1 MAKTTCQVPVIDLSA
16 TDDEVAKM
24 LDHAFAEMGFAI
36 LVGHG
41 IPTSVI
47 AATREAVVKYF
58 EQPLDQKLTDR
69 ITRDNYRGYI
79 PLGFFSPNSA
89 GQSPDRYE
97 GYKLHLEVDASDP
110 ICTACDLYGPN
121 KWPEGQPTM
130 RDAILNYWRACDDL
144 TARLLT
150 LLAEIL
156 NIDAPRLLDCFEQS
170 LTNMTLL
177 HYPPQDAN
185 ESGLGIHAHKDT
197 DALTLLAP
205 DPVGGLLIRPR
216 DRSEWIEIDAPTDS
230 VIVNIGDLLELW
242 SGGYFVSTPHKVIN
256 RSGQARFS
264 FPYFAVP
271 RFDTVVSPLIPAC
284 AGFNRAE
291 VPVGDVSREV
301 WRTNW
306 PDTTPGTQGYDLGTL
321 SD

>member
-1 MAKTTCQVPVIDLSA
+1 MAKTTCEVPVIDLSA
-16 TDDEVAKM
+16 TDDEVAKV
-24 LDHAFAEMGFAI
+24 LDHAFTEMGFAV

-41 IPTSVI
+41 IPISVI
-47 AATREAVVKYF
+47 AAAREAVVKYF
-58 EQPLDQKLTDR
+58 EQPLDRKLPDC

-97 GYKLHLEVDASDP
+97 GYKLHLEVDANDP
-110 ICTACDLYGPN
+110 ICATCDLYGPN
-121 KWPEGQPTM
+121 KWPAGQPAM

-144 TARLLT
+144 TTRLLT
-150 LLAEIL
+150 ILAGIL
-156 NIDAPRLLDCFEQS
+156 NIDASGLLDPFDQS

-185 ESGLGIHAHKDT
+185 ESGVGIHAHKDT

-205 DPVGGLLIRPR
+205 DPIGGLLIRPR
-216 DRSEWIEIDAPTDS
+216 DRSEWIEIDAPENS
-230 VIVNIGDLLELW
+230 IIVNIGDLLELW

-256 RSGQARFS
+256 RSGRARFS

-271 RFDTVVSPLIPAC
+271 HFDTVVSPLVPVC

-291 VPVGDVSREV
+291 VPVGEVSREV

-306 PDTTPGTQGYDLGTL
+306 SDTTPGTQGYDLGTL

>member
-1 MAKTTCQVPVIDLSA
+1 LTENTCQVPVIDLSA
-16 TDDEVAKM
+16 TDNEVAKV
-24 LDHAFAEMGFAI
+24 LDRAFAEMGFAE
-36 LVGHG
+36 LVDHG

-47 AATREAVVKYF
+47 AAAREAVVAYF
-58 EQPLDQKLTDR
+58 DQPQDQKLPDH

-79 PLGFFSPNSA
+79 PLGFFSPNNS
-89 GQSPDRYE
+89 GQTPDRYE

-110 ICTACDLYGPN
+110 ICAACDLYGPN
-121 KWPEGQPTM
+121 KWPVKQPAM

-144 TARLLT
+144 TTRLLAI
-150 LLAEIL
+150 LAGIL
-156 NIDAPRLLDCFEQS
+156 HIDASRLLGPFDQP

-185 ESGLGIHAHKDT
+185 ESGVGIHAHKDT

-205 DPVGGLLIRPR
+205 DPIGGLLIRPR
-216 DRSEWIEIDAPTDS
+216 DRSEWIEIDAPADS
-230 VIVNIGDLLELW
+230 IIVNIGDLLELW

-271 RFDTVVSPLIPAC
+271 RFDTVVSPLVPAC
-284 AGFNRAE
+284 AGFTRSA

-321 SD
+321 PD

>member
-1 MAKTTCQVPVIDLSA
+1 MTENTCQVPVIDLSA
-16 TDDEVAKM
+16 TDNEVAKV
-24 LDHAFAEMGFAI
+24 LDRAFTEMGFAV

-47 AATREAVVKYF
+47 AAAREAVVAYF
-58 EQPLDQKLTDR
+58 EQPQDQKLPDR

-89 GQSPDRYE
+89 GQTPDCYE

-110 ICTACDLYGPN
+110 ICAACDLYGPN
-121 KWPEGQPTM
+121 KWPVRQPTM

-144 TARLLT
+144 TKRLLAI
-150 LLAEIL
+150 LAGIL
-156 NIDAPRLLDCFEQS
+156 HIDASRLLGPFDQS

-177 HYPPQDAN
+177 HYPPQDVN
-185 ESGLGIHAHKDT
+185 ESGVGIHAHKDT

-205 DPVGGLLIRPR
+205 DPIGGLLIRPR

-230 VIVNIGDLLELW
+230 IIVNIGDLLELW

-271 RFDTVVSPLIPAC
+271 RFDIVVSPLIPPRP
-284 AGFNRAE
+284 GFTRSA
-291 VPVGDVSREV
+291 VSVGDVSREV

-306 PDTTPGTQGYDLGTL
+306 PDTTPGAQGYDLGTL
-321 SD
+321 TD